1 MGAPYYDKVD
11 IDKMFDIYRKEMF
24 ESLDSVNTEINGK
37 VNTTE
42 NLSLKE
48 PGVYRAETS
57 GTIGGVV
64 VKEGYYT
71 LLRKEGGVWKLE
83 SKVKMPMQDLTEIE
97 TELENTKNKV
107 DDFIENFTVTTD
119 TEFNENSKNPIA
131 NEAVTP
137 LAQTLDYFI
146 SNPLKLVSETVIEKT
161 NLINGVL
168 YKDNTIFK
176 DRYLRT
182 IKDLVVG
189 DNTHLYFDGVRCTT
203 DNTTHQK
210 VLTSVLG
217 IRANGTMESLLGV
230 KAGSQLTREQF
241 LIDIKGFEKISISY
255 NVYDVAATL
264 GTDLFFRKYEGMEV
278 FDAVKEYV
286 DEGLDPL
293 DGFDD
298 LYGNEETI
306 SNTVKFSDI
315 SKLTI
320 NGVEPVSSYLLTQ
333 NNTIYKYTAPNA
345 TFYVW
350 KNIPVKY
357 NNKKITKID
366 LDFLRTGA
374 ALNCNLLGVK
384 NDVITPIILGQ
395 NPYLG
400 ILESQTID
408 VSDYDFISIYA
419 GYSTID
425 ELSLKQKIITYSV
438 QKIEDTKGIVLK
450 YIDEKLGD
458 VKTSAK
464 VTTDKQIYVNRP
476 TSLPIVNIIGVLPTD
491 TSDTRTPTN
500 VEFEYYEDTRMV
512 FKCKSEFAIQGS
524 STALLPKKGFET
536 KFTNFNDEK
545 LKVQFGG
552 WLPTDS
558 FHIKSFPSDRTFSRD
573 LAYGKVWE
581 KIRKSRPFPGNY
593 IADFHNGNNNDSTP
607 DNLMEQAL
615 FYLDGFPIELRV
627 NGAFYGVYFLRLK
640 KERENYMFNEANE
653 NHIFI
658 DNEVHINW
666 TSYEPAGWKIRSPKN
681 VTANVTAN
689 LNRFFNWC
697 AGIKNGTVD
706 FEATCNDYIN
716 VDSFVD
722 WLINQ
727 QLCTAWD
734 SQINNMLIGFYD
746 GKKANLFPYDGDLG
760 FGGSYTGFEV
770 QNPLVIDAQ
779 KLYWRGTFWKDT
791 LYPKLKNRIQTRW
804 TELRNNNIISIDD
817 VYSIFKENNSKI
829 PRNLLEQD
837 LSKWA
842 DIPYKGKGRQTVRY
856 AVDITNK
863 RFAELD
869 AVWKL

>member
-1 MGAPYYDKVD
+1 MGAPYYDKTD

-24 ESLDSVNTEINGK
+24 ESLDAVNTELNGK
-37 VNTTE
+37 VTATE
-42 NLSLKE
+42 DLSLKAI
-48 PGVYRAETS
+48 GVYRAETS
-57 GTIGGVV
+57 GTIGGII

-71 LLRKEGGVWKLE
+71 LLRKKDDGTWVLE
-83 SKVKMPMQDLTEIE
+83 SETKIPMQDLTPFNNRITQIE
-97 TELENTKNKV
+97 NDV
-107 DDFIENFTVTTD
+107 DDFIRDFAVTTD
-119 TEFNENSKNPIA
+119 TEFNAESKNPIA

-137 LAQTLDYFI
+137 LAQALDYFI
-146 SNPLKLVSETVIEKT
+146 YNPLKLVSETVIEKT

-168 YKDNTIFK
+168 YKDNTIFE
-176 DRYLRT
+176 DQYLRT
-182 IKDLVVG
+182 IKNIVVG

-203 DNTTHQK
+203 NNTTHQE
-210 VLTSVLG
+210 VLTTVLG
-217 IRANGTMESLLGV
+217 IKANGTMESLLAV
-230 KAGSQLTREQF
+230 KAGNQLTREQF
-241 LIDIKGFEKISISY
+241 LIDIKGFKKISISY

-264 GTDLFFRKYEGMEV
+264 GTDLFFRKYEGSNNLN
-278 FDAVKEYV
+278 AVKEYV
-286 DEGLDPL
+286 DESINPL
-293 DGFDD
+293 DGFEEIYANPLVSDD
-298 LYGNEETI
+298 
-306 SNTVKFSDI
+306 VKYANPTELS
-315 SKLTI
+315 I
-320 NGVEPVSSYLLTQ
+320 NGFEPVIGNLLSSNNSLIPYSENGVTFNVWQ
-333 NNTIYKYTAPNA
+333 NVPLKSL
-345 TFYVW
+345 
-350 KNIPVKY
+350 
-357 NNKKITKID
+357 NKKITKID
-366 LDFLRTGA
+366 ISFIRSGA
-374 ALNCNLLGVK
+374 DTVSHLLAVK
-384 NDVITPIILGQ
+384 DGKITPLVIGQ
-395 NPYLG
+395 SPYSG
-400 ILESQTID
+400 VLENLTFD
-408 VSDYDFISIYA
+408 VSNYDSISIYLPYNPNNTA
-419 GYSTID
+419 A
-425 ELSLKQKIITYSV
+425 LKQGITTYAV
-438 QKIEDTKGIVLK
+438 ELQAKKGIVLK

-464 VTTDKQIYVNRP
+464 VTTDKQINVNRP
-476 TSLPIVNIIGVLPTD
+476 TSLPIVNIIGILPTD

-524 STALLPKKGFET
+524 STAFFPKKGFET

-573 LAYGKVWE
+573 LAYGKIWE

-593 IADFHNGNNNDSTP
+593 IADFHNGNSNDSTP
-607 DNLMEQAL
+607 DNLMEQAV
-615 FYLDGFPIELRV
+615 FYPDGFPIELRV
-627 NGAFYGVYFLRLK
+627 NGTFYGVYFLRLK

-666 TSYEPAGWKIRSPKN
+666 TAYEPAGWKIRSPKKI
-681 VTANVTAN
+681 TANVTAN

-697 AGIKNGTVD
+697 AGIKNGSID
-706 FEATCNDYIN
+706 FETTCNDYIN

-760 FGGSYTGFEV
+760 FGGSYTGFEF

-791 LYPKLKNRIQTRW
+791 LYPKLKTRIQARW
-804 TELRNNNIISIDD
+804 TELRNKNIISIDD
-817 VYSIFKENNSKI
+817 VYSIFKENTSKI

-837 LSKWA
+837 LSKWS
-842 DIPYKGKGRQTVRY
+842 DIPYEGKGRQTIRY